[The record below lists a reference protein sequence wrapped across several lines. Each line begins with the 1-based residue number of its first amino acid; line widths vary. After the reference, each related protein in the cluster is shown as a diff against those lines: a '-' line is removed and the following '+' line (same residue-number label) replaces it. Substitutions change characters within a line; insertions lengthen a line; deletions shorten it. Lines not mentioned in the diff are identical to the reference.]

1 MYDNTGRPTLVLQD
15 FWVYFR
21 YVEKV
26 LRGKTLI
33 VSDLT
38 SPIIASAEEGVQ
50 CVS

>member
-1 MYDNTGRPTLVLQD
+1 MGRSNLVLQD
-15 FWVYFR
+15 LWVYFR

-38 SPIIASAEEGVQ
+38 CPIIASVEEGVQ